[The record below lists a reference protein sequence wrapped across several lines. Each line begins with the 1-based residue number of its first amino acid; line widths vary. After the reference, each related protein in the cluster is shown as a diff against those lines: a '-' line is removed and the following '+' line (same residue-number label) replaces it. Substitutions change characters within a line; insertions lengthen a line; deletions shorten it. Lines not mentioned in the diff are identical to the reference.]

1 MTSIL
6 VIHWIDDFVISIAFV
21 TVKIF
26 GLSTVTGVYT
36 MLRICYPIFGN
47 GRLTME
53 KERVIRLSTADE
65 PLHCVDLSRH
75 LTGFLWKWG
84 NAAHYV
90 IFGGFLAG
98 IRSIICQHDN
108 VAFFVT
114 KLSYT
119 TNPSDQLNSHVNST
133 YCTRSHAHYEHH

>member
-1 MTSIL
+1 MASIL
-6 VIHWIDDFVISIAFV
+6 VIHWIDNFVVSIAFV
-21 TVKIF
+21 TIKIL

-36 MLRICYPIFGN
+36 MLKICHTILGK

-75 LTGFLWKWG
+75 LAGLLCKWG
-84 NAAHYV
+84 NAAYYV
-90 IFGGFLAG
+90 ILRGFLAR

-108 VAFFVT
+108 IAFFVT
-114 KLSYT
+114 KLFCA
-119 TNPSDQLNSHVNST
+119 TNPSD
-133 YCTRSHAHYEHH
+133 

>member
-6 VIHWIDDFVISIAFV
+6 VIHWIDDFVMSIAFV

-26 GLSTVTGVYT
+26 GLSTVTGIYT
-36 MLRICYPIFGN
+36 MLKICYSIFGN

-53 KERVIRLSTADE
+53 KERVIWLSAADE
-65 PLHCVDLSRH
+65 PLHCVDLSRYQD
-75 LTGFLWKWG
+75 GFLWKSG

-90 IFGGFLAG
+90 ILGGFLAR

-114 KLSYT
+114 KLFCA
-119 TNPSDQLNSHVNST
+119 TNPSD
-133 YCTRSHAHYEHH
+133 